1 MVVGSKSK
9 EVASSLLVR
18 EINKLNVLCT
28 TKPFIACP
36 KSNKVRSIIIIH
48 EIGVE
53 WSRNHKYCTV
63 QYSTV
68 VVRVDSEIYCSEI
81 NKLKYY
87 EP

>member
-53 WSRNHKYCTV
+53 WSGNHKYIV
-63 QYSTV
+63 QYSSRTC
-68 VVRVDSEIYCSEI
+68 RLRNLLYCR
-81 NKLKYY
+81 LT
-87 EP
+87 